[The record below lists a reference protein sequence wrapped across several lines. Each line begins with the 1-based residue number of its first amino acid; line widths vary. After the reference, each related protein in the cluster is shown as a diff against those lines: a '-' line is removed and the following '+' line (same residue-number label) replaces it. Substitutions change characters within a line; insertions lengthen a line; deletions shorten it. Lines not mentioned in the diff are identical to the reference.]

1 MSKNEK
7 IIEVTDS
14 MDKPALY
21 VFESGI
27 YKLPEKHFKCDNGD
41 IIIEGRYNN
50 TIFKSDESI
59 TVDAG
64 TIFKNLK
71 FIYTKI
77 IIKDNCRFENVTFD
91 NCIVNMKSSQEVD
104 IVSCNFIN
112 TGINFFDSSYNNIIT
127 NCRFKDCR
135 LPRYYGGSN
144 LFTNNLAY

>member
-1 MSKNEK
+1 MNNDEK
-7 IIEVTDS
+7 IIELTDS
-14 MDKPALY
+14 INEPILY

-27 YKLPEKHFKCDNGD
+27 YKLPEKHFKCDNGN

-59 TVDAG
+59 TVDVG

-77 IIKDNCRFENVTFD
+77 IIKDNCRFENITFD
-91 NCIVNMKSSQEVD
+91 NCIVNMKNSQEVD
-104 IVSCNFIN
+104 IIGCKFIN
-112 TGINFFDSSYNNIIT
+112 TGINFFNACYNNTII